1 MHLGIALHL
10 QGVAEVLV
18 GDRVD
23 GVVVEAERRAD
34 DLAEMLEVLAHR
46 GTRRQLVQVEI
57 LQIRQR
63 LAEVNCT
70 HGRSRLGEA
79 RGRGCVRSGAGR
91 PRAPLCRCQVLASVI
106 SREAPTL
113 LWMYMRVLVVLV
125 CGGAAGLGA
134 FVAVR
139 FGAAPA
145 GALARAAATGGLAL
159 PLLASTRVASSRYSV
174 ARSAD
179 R

>member
-1 MHLGIALHL
+1 M
-10 QGVAEVLV
+10 
-18 GDRVD
+18 
-23 GVVVEAERRAD
+23 
-34 DLAEMLEVLAHR
+34 
-46 GTRRQLVQVEI
+46 
-57 LQIRQR
+57 
-63 LAEVNCT
+63 
-70 HGRSRLGEA
+70 
-79 RGRGCVRSGAGR
+79 
-91 PRAPLCRCQVLASVI
+91 LASVI

-125 CGGAAGLGA
+125 CGGAAGLGT

-145 GALARAAATGGLAL
+145 GGLARAAATGGLAL
-159 PLLASTRVASSRYSV
+159 LLLASTRVASSRYSV